1 MAMRRQH
8 SLIENDLESADA
20 VVIGAGF
27 YGVSIALYLAR
38 AQGMGRVIIVD
49 RESEIMSR
57 ASKNNQARVHGGYHY
72 PRNFRTA
79 NRTRQNFPKFVSEF
93 SEAIDS
99 SFTKLYAIASRNS
112 KITAKQ
118 FRRFVTQIG
127 APLRE
132 ANPYHRALF
141 SQNMVEEVFQAEEY
155 VFNHEVLCV
164 SAIKELEDNG
174 VRVMLDTEVL
184 RIEADKVKGL
194 IVSIQSQSQ
203 SDARRA
209 LIHSGLVFNC
219 SYSGLASFEGGFSS
233 PQLELKHEIAEVAL
247 IQVPAE
253 LRDLGITV
261 MDGPFWSALPFPSKG
276 LHSLSHVRY
285 TPHKSWKDQAGK
297 SPYSQLADYSNHSR
311 YDRMVRDASRFVP
324 SLAGS
329 SQIESLF
336 EIKTV
341 LSMNEENDGR
351 PILFE
356 EQKTLEGC
364 VSILG
369 GKLDNIYDVFEKLDL
384 YFS

>member
-8 SLIENDLESADA
+8 SLIEDDLESADA

-27 YGVSIALYLAR
+27 YGVSIALYLSR
-38 AQGMGRVIIVD
+38 TQGMGRVIIVD
-49 RESEIMSR
+49 RESKIMSR

-99 SFTKLYAIASRNS
+99 SFTKLYAIANRNS

-118 FRRFVTQIG
+118 FQRFANQIG

-132 ANPYHRALF
+132 ATPTHRSLF

-155 VFNHEVLCV
+155 VFNHEVLCA
-164 SAIKELEDNG
+164 SATKELEDNG
-174 VRVMLDTEVL
+174 ITVMLDTEVL

-194 IVSIQSQSQ
+194 VISFQTQ
-203 SDARRA
+203 SDARRP
-209 LIHSGLVFNC
+209 LMHSDLVFNC

-233 PQLELKHEIAEVAL
+233 PQVELKHEIAEVAL
-247 IQVPAE
+247 IQVPTE

-261 MDGPFWSALPFPSKG
+261 MDGPFWSVLPFPSKG

-285 TPHKSWKDQAGK
+285 TPHTSWKEQAGK
-297 SPYSQLADYSNHSR
+297 NPYSQLADYSNHSR
-311 YDRMVRDASRFVP
+311 YDRMILDASRFVP
-324 SLAGS
+324 SIAGS

-336 EIKTV
+336 EIKTL
-341 LSMNEENDGR
+341 LSLNEENDGR

-356 EQKTLEGC
+356 EKKTLEGC
-364 VSILG
+364 ISILG
-369 GKLDNIYDVFEKLDL
+369 GKLDNIYDVFEKLDE

>member
-8 SLIENDLESADA
+8 SLIKDDLESADA

-27 YGVSIALYLAR
+27 YGVSIALYLSR
-38 AQGMGRVIIVD
+38 TQGMGRVIIVD

-118 FRRFVTQIG
+118 FQRFANQIG

-132 ANPYHRALF
+132 ADPTHRSLF

-155 VFNHEVLCV
+155 VFNHEVLCA
-164 SAIKELEDNG
+164 SATKELEDNG
-174 VRVMLDTEVL
+174 VTVMLDTEVL

-194 IVSIQSQSQ
+194 VISLQTQ
-203 SDARRA
+203 SDACRP
-209 LIHSGLVFNC
+209 LIHSDLVFNC

-233 PQLELKHEIAEVAL
+233 PQVELKHEIAEVAL
-247 IQVPAE
+247 IQVPTE

-261 MDGPFWSALPFPSKG
+261 MDGPFWSVLPFPSKG

-285 TPHKSWKDQAGK
+285 TPHTSWKEQAGK
-297 SPYSQLADYSNHSR
+297 NPYSQLADYSNHSR
-311 YDRMVRDASRFVP
+311 YDRMVLDASRFVP
-324 SLAGS
+324 SIAGS
-329 SQIESLF
+329 TQIESLF
-336 EIKTV
+336 EIKT
-341 LSMNEENDGR
+341 LLYLNEENDGR

-364 VSILG
+364 ISILG
-369 GKLDNIYDVFEKLDL
+369 GKLDNIYDVFEKLDE
-384 YFS
+384 YFL